1 MRKELHTPWSDEI
14 TLLRFKPDRDSQGYI
29 LPQEPDA
36 RTVFCTFEE
45 GVSQNEFY
53 LSEKIGLRASASV
66 EVWAVDYAGEEYC
79 CFCGRFFR
87 VIRAFQSSFDAKTL
101 ILSEVIR

>member
-14 TLLRFKPDRDSQGYI
+14 TLLRFRPDRDEQGYV
-29 LPQEPDA
+29 LPQQPGS
-36 RTVFCTFEE
+36 RSVFCTFED

-53 LSEKIGLRASASV
+53 LSEKMGMRANASV
-66 EVWAVDYAGEEYC
+66 ELWAVDYDGEEYC
-79 CFCGRFFR
+79 CFGGRFYR